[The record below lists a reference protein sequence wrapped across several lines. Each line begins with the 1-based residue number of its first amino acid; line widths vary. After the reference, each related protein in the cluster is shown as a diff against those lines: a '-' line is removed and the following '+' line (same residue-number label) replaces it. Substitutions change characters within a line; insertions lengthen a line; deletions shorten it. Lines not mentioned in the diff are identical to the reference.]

1 MSQSAIFL
9 TISAII
15 ISFWAINTY
24 ISRGSTIRKVLN
36 VVVVLALIAFFVNVF
51 VGS

>member
-9 TISAII
+9 TISAIV
-15 ISFWAINTY
+15 ISFWVINTF

-36 VVVVLALIAFFVNVF
+36 AVVVLALIAFFVNVF